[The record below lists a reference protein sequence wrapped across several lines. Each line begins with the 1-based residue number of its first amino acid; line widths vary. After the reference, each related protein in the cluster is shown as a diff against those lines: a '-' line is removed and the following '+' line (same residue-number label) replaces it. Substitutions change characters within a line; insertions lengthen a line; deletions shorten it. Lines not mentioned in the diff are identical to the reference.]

1 MKMKSLEEGWCSCHC
16 RSLSRRRFTLFT
28 TSQPDPSHP
37 FSRTTSL
44 PYRFTRTKP
53 TSDTRAIPTISAP
66 DSPDSLE
73 PPRLVIRSRTTNH
86 RPCLDS
92 DFDVGRP
99 PRSARSLVHPL
110 PFEQMDVL
118 VTNQTSPESPPMQP
132 LRYSHPMLEFLIRS
146 PSLGS
151 DRCCSLG
158 LGRWCV

>member
-1 MKMKSLEEGWCSCHC
+1 MCHC
-16 RSLSRRRFTLFT
+16 RSLSCRRFALFATL
-28 TSQPDPSHP
+28 QPDPSHP
-37 FSRTTSL
+37 FSRTTLL

-92 DFDVGRP
+92 AFDVGRP
-99 PRSARSLVHPL
+99 PRSARSTVHPL

-118 VTNQTSPESPPMQP
+118 ATNQHLRSHRRCNLSGIHIPCWSSLFTP
-132 LRYSHPMLEFLIRS
+132 L
-146 PSLGS
+146 PSVWTAVAL
-151 DRCCSLG
+151 LA
-158 LGRWCV
+158 